1 MPRGLA
7 GREQEAAETARVV
20 EPQAAPGIEHEVEVV
35 VHERRLGGVED
46 AKAPRHAE
54 VQDQRARVGLDEEVL
69 RAPAD
74 GADARACELRRQRPR
89 HAPAQ
94 APLAHPERVDPPADE
109 PGLDAPARRFYL
121 G

>member
-1 MPRGLA
+1 M
-7 GREQEAAETARVV
+7 
-20 EPQAAPGIEHEVEVV
+20 
-35 VHERRLGGVED
+35 HERRRGRVED
-46 AKAPRHAE
+46 AKASRHAE
-54 VQDQRARVGLDEEVL
+54 MQDERAGVGFDQQVL

-74 GADARACELRRQRPR
+74 GADARAGKFRRERPR

-94 APLAHPERVDPPADE
+94 APLAYLERVDAPADE